1 MHRDGVIGCR
11 RTPIFLLW
19 LVLVMA
25 TCLSVCWSVGV
36 VGRELS
42 GMSSSGPGACAEAAV
57 DLGGYLAR
65 IGYQGAAL
73 PHLGTLRAL
82 HALHP
87 AAIPFENLDPL
98 LGLPVPLDLSSLQH
112 KMVRGGRGGYCFE
125 HNTLFKAVLEAVG
138 FKVTGLIAR
147 ARWIVTPDAP
157 PTPRTHMMLCVELDG
172 ERWLCDVG
180 FGGHLAAAPIRL
192 RLGVEQET
200 PWNIVRLVPV
210 GDLIGLETRLP
221 AGWKECYRFTMEPIF
236 AIDYE
241 LANWFTAAHPA
252 SRFRSS
258 LVAERLTA
266 ETRFTIGNRRY
277 IQRHRDGRVEETEL
291 QSAEMLADA
300 LTHGLGLPDSVD
312 ADAVW
317 RRLDAVG

>member
-1 MHRDGVIGCR
+1 MSPPG
-11 RTPIFLLW
+11 T
-19 LVLVMA
+19 
-25 TCLSVCWSVGV
+25 GV
-36 VGRELS
+36 VPEDT
-42 GMSSSGPGACAEAAV
+42 V
-57 DLGGYLAR
+57 DLAGYLAR
-65 IGYQGAAL
+65 IGHHGPAL
-73 PHLGTLRAL
+73 PELATLQAL
-82 HALHP
+82 HVLHP

-98 LGLPVPLDLSSLQH
+98 LGLPVPLDLSSLQG

-125 HNTLFKAVLEAVG
+125 HNTLFKAVLEAIG
-138 FKVTGLIAR
+138 FTVTGLIAR

-221 AGWKECYRFTMEPIF
+221 TGWKECYRFSIEPIF

-266 ETRFTIGNRRY
+266 QTRFTIGNRRY
-277 IQRHRDGRVEETEL
+277 IQRHRDGRVEEIEL
-291 QSAEMLADA
+291 QSADMLAEA
-300 LTHGLGLPDSVD
+300 LTAGLGLPNSVD
-312 ADAVW
+312 ADAIW
-317 RRLDAVG
+317 QRLDAAGVTR